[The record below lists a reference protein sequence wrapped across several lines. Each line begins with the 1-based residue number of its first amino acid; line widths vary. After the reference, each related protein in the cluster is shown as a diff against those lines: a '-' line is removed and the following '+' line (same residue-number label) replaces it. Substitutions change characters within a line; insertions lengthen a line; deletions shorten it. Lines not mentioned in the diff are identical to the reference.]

1 MDTFTRF
8 LYEFLSQFFLGIK
21 TIFVGLIQGVKTI
34 FSVNTYVKIIQNY
47 KQDFSGPEWV
57 LVAVGIFMLVLIVAI
72 IAAILIILIKK
83 YIKFRRRV
91 ADEEDLLMQVNKLS
105 NEVTDLIKEKEEL
118 VKRTNAIEE
127 AKERYNS
134 KSFLWRL
141 VNKKT
146 NPLNMDY
153 DSMKTEEI
161 ESLYR
166 R

>member
-1 MDTFTRF
+1 MQKKQKRPQQKSTKP
-8 LYEFLSQFFLGIK
+8 K
-21 TIFVGLIQGVKTI
+21 TAVLERVE
-34 FSVNTYVKIIQNY
+34 KI
-47 KQDFSGPEWV
+47 V
-57 LVAVGIFMLVLIVAI
+57 L
-72 IAAILIILIKK
+72 
-83 YIKFRRRV
+83 
-91 ADEEDLLMQVNKLS
+91 EE
-105 NEVTDLIKEKEEL
+105 IKEKEEL